1 LESEVGVSSDVVFRR
16 KISGENPMRCRRSIP
31 LYILAVILLSA
42 TAAKP
47 QAVAPTVQI
56 VNRIDENDLTTLK
69 GNTHPL
75 ANAMNDRGPVSPS
88 LPMTDLI
95 MLLNRSAEQQ
105 AAFDKFVA
113 NQYDPHSPD
122 FHHWLEPAQVGENF
136 GPSQT
141 DIQTISNWLTGH
153 GFSVDAVSKD
163 RMTIRFSGT
172 AGQVQSAF
180 HTEIHNLEVGGVA
193 HIGNMSDPQIPAALV
208 PAVVGVKALHN
219 FFPKPMHKLG
229 SKVQFNREAGKWQR
243 IPGTA
248 EGTSVSAKAALASRA
263 HPEFASNIS
272 GGGLEEDVAPYD
284 FATIYNVLP
293 LWNKGTDGTGQT
305 IAIAGTSDIT
315 LSDVTTF
322 RSTFGLPAYTS
333 SNAPKVTIVHGAD
346 PVCTNA
352 SDACDG
358 DLTENTLDV
367 EWSGAVAKGAQIVLV
382 VAGSTSSSD
391 DTLYD
396 AEQYIVDNATA
407 PVMSVS
413 YGLCELFNGTA
424 SNATYNSMWQTA
436 ASEKIAVFVAS
447 GDAGSALCDDGMD
460 QQYGTPWS
468 AQYGLAV
475 NGLASSQYD
484 TAVGGT
490 DFNWG
495 TTASP
500 YWSSTNNSTTGASA
514 LGYVPEVPWNDTCTN
529 PLELSNLETLA
540 NEVKYTGKTVANAET
555 ACNFIATDSIY
566 VFNNYTSG
574 GEPADISGLV
584 DTVGGGGG
592 ESTCSTN
599 TTTNTT
605 VGKCTSG
612 HAKPSWQAGLTSA
625 YTGRDLPDVSFFA
638 SNGFFDSAYLICV
651 SLNGACVTSTA
662 VGSEPYAQEIGGT
675 SVASPAMA
683 GVMALINQNAGSAQG
698 SPNQELYTLAGNQT
712 YSGCSAE
719 SVTSGSTSCYFN
731 DIDTGTIS
739 MPCDYGAADGGIV
752 IDASGNPSLV
762 AQQPGIKSPNCTPK
776 YSGDTVGILAGV
788 DAGTGYDLATGLGS
802 LNVANVANAW
812 TASST
817 PSFSIS
823 GPSVSFAAG
832 ATSGN
837 TSTISITPAN
847 AFTGTVDLSCK
858 VTTAPS
864 GATSPITCSIPA
876 SVSVTGTPAVTA
888 TLTVTST
895 STTTVGAYAVTVT
908 GTSGS
913 LTETGVVDVTVT
925 GVVGPNAT
933 FTMSAPATSTPA
945 SVSPGGTAVDS
956 VTLAAVDGY
965 AGTVTFT
972 CTQASGP
979 TNTSGDAPSCVF
991 STAAA
996 AMGSSTS
1003 FTVNT
1008 IAAVASSELT
1018 WPKAGGKGRGW
1029 TGAGALLA
1037 LLVFF
1042 GIPSRR
1048 RSWRSMLG
1056 MLVALAVLGSLA
1068 ACTSGGGGGGG
1079 NQGNPGTAAGTYTF
1093 TVTGTGNPA
1102 PAVAAQPVTF
1112 TVVVN

>member
-1 LESEVGVSSDVVFRR
+1 
-16 KISGENPMRCRRSIP
+16 MRCRRSIP
-31 LYILAVILLSA
+31 LYILTVILLSA

-56 VNRIDENDLTTLK
+56 VNTIDESNLTTLK

-95 MLLNRSAEQQ
+95 MLLSRSAEQQ

-180 HTEIHNLEVGGVA
+180 HTEIHNLVVGAEA
-193 HIGNMSDPQIPAALV
+193 HIGNMSDPQIPAALL

-229 SKVQFNREAGKWQR
+229 SKVQFNRDAGKWQR
-243 IPGTA
+243 IPGTT
-248 EGTSVSAKAALASRA
+248 EGASVSAKAALASRA
-263 HPEFASNIS
+263 HPEFASDNG

-293 LWNKGTDGTGQT
+293 LWNNNIDGTGQT

-315 LSDVTTF
+315 LSDITTF

-333 SNAPKVTIVHGAD
+333 SNAPKVKIVHGTD

-352 SDACDG
+352 SDSCDG

-382 VAGSTSSSD
+382 VAGATSSSD
-391 DTLYD
+391 DTLFD
-396 AEQYIVDNATA
+396 AEQYIVENTTA
-407 PVMSVS
+407 PVMNVS
-413 YGLCELFNGTA
+413 YGLCELFNGT
-424 SNATYNSMWQTA
+424 SGNAMYNTLWQTA
-436 ASEKIAVFVAS
+436 ATAGIAVFVAS
-447 GDAGSALCDDGMD
+447 GDAGSALCDDGSD
-460 QQYGTPWS
+460 NQYGTPWS

-475 NGLASSQYD
+475 NGLASTQYD

-495 TTASP
+495 SSPTTYWAASN
-500 YWSSTNNSTTGASA
+500 SSTTGANA

-529 PLELSNLETLA
+529 PLALSTLEA
-540 NEVKYTGKTVANAET
+540 YAGDVKYTGKTVIDAET
-555 ACNFIATDSIY
+555 ACEFIATDSIS
-566 VFNNYTSG
+566 VFQNYTSG
-574 GEPADISGLV
+574 GEPVDISGFV

-599 TTTNTT
+599 TTSTT

-625 YTGRDLPDVSFFA
+625 YSGRDLPDVSFFA
-638 SNGFFDSAYLICV
+638 ANGFLGSAYLICV
-651 SLNGACVTSTA
+651 SLNGTCDTSTA
-662 VGSEPYAQEIGGT
+662 VGPESSLQEIGGT
-675 SVASPAMA
+675 SVSSPAMA
-683 GVMALINQNAGSAQG
+683 GVMALINQNAGSSQG
-698 SPNQELYTLAGNQT
+698 SPNVELYTLAGNQT

-739 MPCDYGAADGGIV
+739 MPCDYGAKDGGISN
-752 IDASGNPSLV
+752 ASGTPTLV
-762 AQQPGIKSPNCTPK
+762 TQQPGIKSPNCTPK

-802 LNVANVANAW
+802 LNVANVVNAW
-812 TASST
+812 TASTTT
-817 PSFSIS
+817 PSFSVS
-823 GPSVSFAAG
+823 GTSVAIAPG
-832 ATSGN
+832 ATTSN
-837 TSTISITPAN
+837 TSTISVTPAN
-847 AFTGTVDLSCK
+847 GFTGTVAFTCA
-858 VTTAPS
+858 VTTVPS
-864 GATSPITCSIPA
+864 GPTSPVTCTPPS
-876 SVSVTGTPAVTA
+876 SVSVTGTTAVT
-888 TLTVTST
+888 
-895 STTTVGAYAVTVT
+895 TTTPLTIASTANTTPGAYAVTVR
-908 GTSGS
+908 GSSGS
-913 LTETGVVDVTVT
+913 LTETGVVAVA
-925 GVVGPNAT
+925 VVGPNAT
-933 FTMSAPATSTPA
+933 FMLGDTATSTPA
-945 SVSPGGTAVDS
+945 TIAPGGTAVDS
-956 VTLAAVDGY
+956 VTVTSVDGY
-965 AGTVTFT
+965 AGTVTFACAQT
-972 CTQASGP
+972 SGP
-979 TNTSGDAPSCVF
+979 TNTTGDAPSCVF
-991 STAAA
+991 NTAAA

-1008 IAAVASSELT
+1008 TAAVASSELAL
-1018 WPKAGGKGRGW
+1018 PKAGGRGRGW
-1029 TGAGALLA
+1029 TGAGAVLA

-1056 MLVALAVLGSLA
+1056 MLAALAVLGSLA
-1068 ACTSGGGGGGG
+1068 ACTSGGGGTKT
-1079 NQGNPGTAAGTYTF
+1079 QSNPGTAAGSYVF
-1093 TVTGTGNPA
+1093 TVTGTASPT
-1102 PAVAAQPVTF
+1102 PSVAAQPVTF